1 MAQSRINEL
10 DMENRDVNMLNS
22 HIKVSMLGENL
33 LRMHITTQLPFSF
46 SFFKIAIYC
55 NETSQYVFVC
65 LFV

>member
-33 LRMHITTQLPFSF
+33 LRMHITTQLLFSF
-46 SFFKIAIYC
+46 SFFLNSNIL
-55 NETSQYVFVC
+55 Q
-65 LFV
+65 